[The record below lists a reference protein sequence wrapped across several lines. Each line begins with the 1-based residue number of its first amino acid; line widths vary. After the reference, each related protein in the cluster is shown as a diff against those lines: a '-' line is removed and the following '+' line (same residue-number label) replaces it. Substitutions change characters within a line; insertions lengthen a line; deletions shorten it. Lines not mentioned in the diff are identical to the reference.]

1 MSKTCSWCGDYI
13 IDDKPEV
20 FDYVF
25 ENGKKYK
32 SKEIFCSGK
41 CRSKYPYLLKPD
53 KPGIVNTVVMIIAI
67 IFIIVYLSGLL

>member
-13 IDDKPEV
+13 IEDKPEV
-20 FDYVF
+20 FDYVY

-53 KPGIVNTVVMIIAI
+53 KSGVISIFAWIVII
-67 IFIIVYLSGLL
+67 IFVLVALFG

>member
-53 KPGIVNTVVMIIAI
+53 KPSIVGRILVG
-67 IFIIVYLSGLL
+67 IIVIMFILVFIFG

>member
-13 IDDKPEV
+13 IEDKPEV
-20 FDYVF
+20 FDYVY

-53 KPGIVNTVVMIIAI
+53 KSGVISIFGW
-67 IFIIVYLSGLL
+67 IFIIIIVLAALFG